1 MESEYESLSVVFKLK
16 PDRVLDIALAEEADK
31 NRRMPLIRALQINDQ
46 IEAFLENPYYRI
58 KGGKIIRD
66 DKTGLNPGFSPFR

>member
-1 MESEYESLSVVFKLK
+1 
-16 PDRVLDIALAEEADK
+16 
-31 NRRMPLIRALQINDQ
+31 MPLIRALQINDQ

-58 KGGKIIRD
+58 KDGKIIWD